1 MSHPRARHSHGSA
14 GFVPGNM
21 TLSAKSIDTGL
32 IRLEILEP
40 ELVTEES
47 AAAHGSRAPAAAGA
61 AAAAASMLTAVW
73 SALA

>member
-1 MSHPRARHSHGSA
+1 
-14 GFVPGNM
+14 M

-47 AAAHGSRAPAAAGA
+47 AAARVFGGLAPAAAL
-61 AAAAASMLTAVW
+61 AAASVLTAVW